1 MKKTICLLTIS
12 SCLAAYT
19 AFAYMDDADSG
30 KLPPGHPPVSSSD
43 NMGSA
48 HQRDA
53 GPIVTGE
60 IVETMDTGNYT
71 YVLIR
76 TGDKTLWAATEQFNA
91 VVGSRVSI
99 PRGMLVKDFESPTLG
114 RKFDELYF
122 ADSIEVVDSTDKSPV
137 AGEATSPEPVEQ
149 ISPPEG
155 GLSVAEVYQRRQ
167 EIAGST
173 VTVRGK
179 VVKYTERV
187 MGRNWLHITDG
198 SGTGSQRDL
207 TINTLDT
214 ARLGD
219 VVTAKGLV
227 AIDEDLGY
235 GYFYEVVIKDASVT
249 RE

>member
-1 MKKTICLLTIS
+1 MKKTVCLLTIS
-12 SCLAAYT
+12 SCLAT
-19 AFAYMDDADSG
+19 GMAFAYMGDADTG
-30 KLPPGHPPVSSSD
+30 KLPPGHPPVSSS
-43 NMGSA
+43 NAM
-48 HQRDA
+48 DA
-53 GPIVTGE
+53 SHKSDTGPILSGE
-60 IVETMDTGNYT
+60 IIETMDTGNYT
-71 YVLIR
+71 YVLIK
-76 TGDKTLWAATEQFNA
+76 TGDKDVWAATEQFNA

-122 ADSIEVVDSTDKSPV
+122 ADSIDVLDSTYSAPITHE
-137 AGEATSPEPVEQ
+137 EAPSEPIEKL
-149 ISPPEG
+149 SPPEG
-155 GLSVAEVYQRRQ
+155 GLSVADVYQRRQ

-187 MGRNWLHITDG
+187 MGRNWLHINDG
-198 SGTGSQRDL
+198 SGTGGQRDL

-214 ARLGD
+214 ARLGE
-219 VVTAKGLV
+219 VVTVTGLV

-235 GYFYEVVIKDASVT
+235 GYFYEVVIKDANVS